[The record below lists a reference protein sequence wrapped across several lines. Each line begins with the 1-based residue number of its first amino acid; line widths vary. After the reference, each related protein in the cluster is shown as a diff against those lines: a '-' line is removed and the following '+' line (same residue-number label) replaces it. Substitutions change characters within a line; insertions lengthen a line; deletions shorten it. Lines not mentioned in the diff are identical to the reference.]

1 MKDMPNDELRSIA
14 GGEPPATPLLATEQ
28 RLLAGRYR
36 LSVRIDEGGAGE
48 VWQARDERLG
58 RDVAIKLLGAN
69 ADDAFRERFADEARR
84 AASVIH
90 PNVVT
95 VFDEGRDG
103 ADAFM
108 VMELVRGRTLRD
120 VVADRGPLRP
130 HEAARIVAQIAAAL
144 DAAHE
149 AGVIHCDVKPAN
161 VIVDEQGTAKLT
173 DFGIARAARG
183 PREHELIGTARY
195 IAPERIE
202 GKAPT
207 ERSDVYSLGRVAYEL
222 IAGRP
227 PNAEMD
233 TEDLLRVR
241 LDGRSPSLRSTR
253 VGINEEIDGV
263 VAKALARDPQARYA
277 SAGTFARD
285 LLAAS
290 QRDDATGV
298 LPPVAARP
306 LPAVGRREFR
316 VDTTVAL
323 IAIVAVLIA
332 TLAIF
337 ASFQGR
343 AGDARPTASPAA
355 TAGARVAPNVVGKNL
370 SEAGSLLIAAGFK
383 IPVPWQVDPAARGQ
397 ACSVVRQ
404 EPPAGTA
411 FAPGAEA
418 RLFLAPGNCGGG
430 GNSGNGKKDDKE
442 DKD

>member
-1 MKDMPNDELRSIA
+1 MTKDEGAAAERA
-14 GGEPPATPLLATEQ
+14 ATSEG
-28 RLLAGRYR
+28 RLLADRYR
-36 LSVRIDEGGAGE
+36 LVERIDEGGAGE
-48 VWQARDERLG
+48 VWQARDERLD
-58 RDVAIKLLGAN
+58 RDVAIKILGPN
-69 ADDAFRERFADEARR
+69 ADEAFRERFADEARR
-84 AASVIH
+84 AASVLH

-120 VVADRGPLRP
+120 IVADRGPLRP

-161 VIVDEQGTAKLT
+161 VIVDGQGTAKLT

-207 ERSDVYSLGRVAYEL
+207 ERSDVYSLGLVAFEL

-227 PNAEMD
+227 PNAEME

-241 LDGRSPSLRSTR
+241 LDGRPPSLRSAR
-253 VGINEEIDGV
+253 VGISEEIDGV
-263 VAKALARDPQARYA
+263 IAKAIARDPQGRYA
-277 SAGTFARD
+277 SAGAFARE
-285 LLAAS
+285 LLVAS

-298 LPPVAARP
+298 LPPVTRP
-306 LPAVGRREFR
+306 LRGGSRRQFH
-316 VDTTVAL
+316 VDTTIAL
-323 IAIVAVLIA
+323 IAIVAVLLA

-343 AGDARPTASPAA
+343 TTEVRPTTGPSASA
-355 TAGARVAPNVVGKNL
+355 TTRDTPSVVGKNVN
-370 SEAGSLLIAAGFK
+370 EAAGILLAAGFAGPA
-383 IPVPWQVDPAARGQ
+383 IPWQVDPFARGQ
-397 ACSVVRQ
+397 ACSVARQ
-404 EPPAGTA
+404 EPPPGTA
-411 FAPGAEA
+411 VQPGATA
-418 RLFLAPGNCGGG
+418 RLFLVGGKDCGG
-430 GNSGNGKKDDKE
+430 KEKD
-442 DKD
+442 

>member
-1 MKDMPNDELRSIA
+1 MKDMPADKPTAAQREYTRE
-14 GGEPPATPLLATEQ
+14 G
-28 RLLAGRYR
+28 RLLADRYR
-36 LSVRIDEGGAGE
+36 LVERIDEGGAGE
-48 VWQARDERLG
+48 VWRAHDERLD
-58 RDVAIKLLGAN
+58 RDVAIKILGPN
-69 ADDAFRERFADEARR
+69 ADEAFRERFADEARR
-84 AASVIH
+84 AAAVLH

-130 HEAARIVAQIAAAL
+130 HEAARFVAQIAAAL

-161 VIVDEQGTAKLT
+161 VIVDQQGTAKLT

-202 GKAPT
+202 GRAPT
-207 ERSDVYSLGRVAYEL
+207 ERSDVYSLGLVAYEL

-241 LDGRSPSLRSTR
+241 LDGRSPSLRSAR
-253 VGINEEIDGV
+253 VGISEEIDRV
-263 VAKALARDPQARYA
+263 IAKALARDPQGRYA
-277 SAGTFARD
+277 SAGAFARD

-290 QRDDATGV
+290 QRDDATGF
-298 LPPVAARP
+298 LPPVTRP
-306 LPAVGRREFR
+306 LHGGRRREFR
-316 VDTTVAL
+316 VDTTIAL
-323 IAIVAVLIA
+323 LAIVAVLVA

-343 AGDARPTASPAA
+343 AVDARPTPGPSASAA
-355 TAGARVAPNVVGKNL
+355 GRVTPNVVGKNVD
-370 SEAGSLLIAAGFK
+370 EAGQILIAAGFAS
-383 IPVPWQVDPAARGQ
+383 PVPWQVDPTARGQ
-397 ACSVVRQ
+397 PCSVARQ
-404 EPPAGTA
+404 EPAAGTA
-411 FAPGAEA
+411 LQPGATA
-418 RLFLAPGNCGGG
+418 RLFLVSGNCGG
-430 GNSGNGKKDDKE
+430 KKE
-442 DKD
+442 KD

>member
-1 MKDMPNDELRSIA
+1 MKDMPNDDPRSIA
-14 GGEPPATPLLATEQ
+14 GGEPPATPLVATEQ
-28 RLLAGRYR
+28 RLLADRYR
-36 LSVRIDEGGAGE
+36 LTVRIDEGGAGE

-58 RDVAIKLLGAN
+58 RDVAIKILGAN

-130 HEAARIVAQIAAAL
+130 HEAARIVGQIAAAL

-161 VIVDEQGTAKLT
+161 VIVDQQGTAKLT

-207 ERSDVYSLGRVAYEL
+207 ERSDVYSLGLVAYEL

-227 PNAEMD
+227 PNAEME

-241 LDGRSPSLRSTR
+241 LDGRAPSLRSAR
-253 VGINEEIDGV
+253 VGINEEIDTV
-263 VAKALARDPQARYA
+263 IAKALARDPQSRYA
-277 SAGTFARD
+277 SAGAFARD

-298 LPPVAARP
+298 LPPVTRP
-306 LPAVGRREFR
+306 LRAGGRREFR
-316 VDTTVAL
+316 VDTTMAL
-323 IAIVAVLIA
+323 LAIVAVLIA

-343 AGDARPTASPAA
+343 AVDRPPTTSPAA
-355 TAGARVAPNVVGKNL
+355 SIAARGAPNVVGKNVN
-370 SEAGSLLIAAGFK
+370 EAANLLIAAGFRS
-383 IPVPWQVDPAARGQ
+383 PVPWQIDPAARGT

-404 EPPAGTA
+404 EPPAGAA
-411 FAPGAEA
+411 FAAGAEA
-418 RLFLAPGNCGGG
+418 HLFLAPGNCGG
-430 GNSGNGKKDDKE
+430 NSGKKD
-442 DKD
+442 KD

>member
-1 MKDMPNDELRSIA
+1 MKDMSSDDYRGA
-14 GGEPPATPLLATEQ
+14 APPENPPRPEAKREGSQ
-28 RLLAGRYR
+28 EGRLLADRYR
-36 LSVRIDEGGAGE
+36 LSERIDEGGAGE
-48 VWQARDERLG
+48 VWAARDERLG
-58 RDVAIKLLGAN
+58 RDVAIKILGAK
-69 ADDAFRERFADEARR
+69 ADEAFRERFSDEARR
-84 AASVIH
+84 AAAVLH

-130 HEAARIVAQIAAAL
+130 HESARIVAQIAAAL

-161 VIVDEQGTAKLT
+161 VIVDQQGTAKLT

-207 ERSDVYSLGRVAYEL
+207 ERSDVYSLGLVAYEL
-222 IAGRP
+222 LAGRP
-227 PNAEMD
+227 PNAEME

-241 LDGRSPSLRSTR
+241 LDGHAPSLRSAR
-253 VGINEEIDGV
+253 VGISEAIDGV
-263 VAKALARDPQARYA
+263 VARALAHDPQDRYA
-277 SAGTFARD
+277 SAGAFARE

-298 LPPVAARP
+298 LPPVTRP
-306 LPAVGRREFR
+306 LRGAGRRAFH
-316 VDTTVAL
+316 VDTTLAL
-323 IAIVAVLIA
+323 LAIVVVLIA

-343 AGDARPTASPAA
+343 TPGAGATASPSASAA
-355 TAGARVAPNVVGKNL
+355 ARGAPNVVGKDVN
-370 SEAGSLLIAAGFK
+370 EAAALLIAAGFRS
-383 IPVPWQVDPAARGQ
+383 PVPWQVDPAARGEP
-397 ACSVVRQ
+397 CSVARQ
-404 EPPAGTA
+404 EPQPGTA
-411 FAPGAEA
+411 VQRGATA
-418 RLFLAPGNCGGG
+418 RLFLVGGRDCGAQE
-430 GNSGNGKKDDKE
+430 KD
-442 DKD
+442 

>member
-1 MKDMPNDELRSIA
+1 MKDMPTN
-14 GGEPPATPLLATEQ
+14 EPAADKREDAQ
-28 RLLAGRYR
+28 EGRLLAGRYR
-36 LSVRIDEGGAGE
+36 LTARIDEGGAGQ

-84 AASVIH
+84 AAAVIH

-207 ERSDVYSLGRVAYEL
+207 ERSDVYSLGLVAYEL
-222 IAGRP
+222 LAGRP

-241 LDGRSPSLRSTR
+241 LDGHAPSLRSAR
-253 VGINEEIDGV
+253 VGINEELDRV
-263 VAKALARDPQARYA
+263 VGKALARDPQARYA
-277 SAGTFARD
+277 SAGAFARD

-306 LPAVGRREFR
+306 LRAGGRREFR
-316 VDTTVAL
+316 VDTTIAL
-323 IAIVAVLIA
+323 VAIVAVLVA

-343 AGDARPTASPAA
+343 AVNTPATASPAA
-355 TAGARVAPNVVGKNL
+355 SAAARGAPNAVGRNL
-370 SEAGSLLIAAGFK
+370 GEAANLLIAAGFRS
-383 IPVPWQVDPAARGQ
+383 PVSWQVDPLARGP

-411 FAPGAEA
+411 FAAGAEA

-430 GNSGNGKKDDKE
+430 GNSGNNGKKD
-442 DKD
+442 KD

>member
-1 MKDMPNDELRSIA
+1 MPSDERGA
-14 GGEPPATPLLATEQ
+14 AAKREDTKEG

-36 LSVRIDEGGAGE
+36 LVQRIDEGGAGE
-48 VWQARDERLG
+48 VWQARDERLD
-58 RDVAIKLLGAN
+58 RDVAIKILGPS
-69 ADDAFRERFADEARR
+69 ADEAFRERFADEARR
-84 AASVIH
+84 AASVLH

-120 VVADRGPLRP
+120 VIADRGPLRP
-130 HEAARIVAQIAAAL
+130 HEAARIVAQVAAAL

-161 VIVDEQGTAKLT
+161 VIVDQQGTAKLT

-207 ERSDVYSLGRVAYEL
+207 ERSDVYSLGLVAYEL

-241 LDGRSPSLRSTR
+241 LEGRPPSLRSAR
-253 VGINEEIDGV
+253 VGIGDEIDRV
-263 VAKALARDPQARYA
+263 VAKALARDPQGRYA
-277 SAGTFARD
+277 SAGAFAQD

-290 QRDDATGV
+290 QRDDATS
-298 LPPVAARP
+298 LLSPVTRP
-306 LPAVGRREFR
+306 LRSGGRREFH
-316 VDTTVAL
+316 VDTTLAL
-323 IAIVAVLIA
+323 LAIVAVLVA

-343 AGDARPTASPAA
+343 AVDARPTASPSASA
-355 TAGARVAPNVVGKNL
+355 PARVAPNVVGKDVN
-370 SEAGSLLIAAGFK
+370 EAGRLLIAAGFQS
-383 IPVPWQVDPAARGQ
+383 PVPWEVDPAARGQ
-397 ACSVVRQ
+397 ACSVARQ
-404 EPPAGTA
+404 EPQPGTA
-411 FAPGAEA
+411 VQPGATA
-418 RLFLAPGNCGGG
+418 RLFLVGGKDCGGK
-430 GNSGNGKKDDKE
+430 SKD
-442 DKD
+442 

>member
-1 MKDMPNDELRSIA
+1 MKDMPNDEVAAAKREDA
-14 GGEPPATPLLATEQ
+14 PEG

-36 LSVRIDEGGAGE
+36 LTDRIDEGGAGE

-161 VIVDEQGTAKLT
+161 VIVDQQGTAKLT

-207 ERSDVYSLGRVAYEL
+207 ERSDVYSLGLVAYEL

-227 PNAEMD
+227 PNAEME

-241 LDGRSPSLRSTR
+241 LDGRAPSLRSVR
-253 VGINEEIDGV
+253 VGINEEIDTV
-263 VAKALARDPQARYA
+263 IAKALARDPQARYA
-277 SAGTFARD
+277 SAGAFARD

-298 LPPVAARP
+298 LPPVSARP
-306 LPAVGRREFR
+306 LRAGGRREFR
-316 VDTTVAL
+316 VDTTIAL
-323 IAIVAVLIA
+323 LAIVAVLIA
-332 TLAIF
+332 TLAVF

-343 AGDARPTASPAA
+343 AGNTPPTASPVASAA
-355 TAGARVAPNVVGKNL
+355 ARVAPNVVGKNL
-370 SEAGSLLIAAGFK
+370 NQAANELIAAGFRS
-383 IPVPWQVDPAARGQ
+383 PVPWQVDPLARGP

-404 EPPAGTA
+404 EPAAGTA
-411 FAPGAEA
+411 FAVGAEA
-418 RLFLAPGNCGGG
+418 RLFLVGNNCGGG
-430 GNSGNGKKDDKE
+430 SGNSGRK

>member
-1 MKDMPNDELRSIA
+1 MPQDEVAAAKR
-14 GGEPPATPLLATEQ
+14 TEAQ
-28 RLLAGRYR
+28 EGRLLAGRYR

-48 VWQARDERLG
+48 VWQARDERLD

-69 ADDAFRERFADEARR
+69 ADEAFRERFADEARR

-103 ADAFM
+103 TDAFM

-161 VIVDEQGTAKLT
+161 VIVDQQGTAKLT

-207 ERSDVYSLGRVAYEL
+207 ERSDVYSLGLVAYEL

-227 PNAEMD
+227 PNAEME

-241 LDGRSPSLRSTR
+241 LDGRSPSLRSAR
-253 VGINEEIDGV
+253 VGINDEIDGV
-263 VAKALARDPQARYA
+263 VAKALARDPEGRYA
-277 SAGTFARD
+277 SAGAFARD

-306 LPAVGRREFR
+306 LPAAGRREFS
-316 VDTTVAL
+316 VDTTMAL
-323 IAIVAVLIA
+323 IAIVAVLLA

-343 AGDARPTASPAA
+343 GVEAGPTTSPAA
-355 TAGARVAPNVVGKNL
+355 SAGARVTPNVVGKSL
-370 SEAGSLLIAAGFK
+370 SEAANLLIAAGFRSP
-383 IPVPWQVDPAARGQ
+383 IPWQVDPAARGQ

-404 EPPAGTA
+404 EPAANTA
-411 FAPGAEA
+411 YAAGAEA

-430 GNSGNGKKDDKE
+430 GSSGNGKKDDKE

>member
-1 MKDMPNDELRSIA
+1 MSPDEAAASKRASA
-14 GGEPPATPLLATEQ
+14 QEG

-36 LSVRIDEGGAGE
+36 LTERIDEGGAGE
-48 VWQARDERLG
+48 VWQARDERLD
-58 RDVAIKLLGAN
+58 RDVAIKVLGAD
-69 ADDAFRERFADEARR
+69 ADEAFRERFADEARR
-84 AASVIH
+84 AASVTH

-130 HEAARIVAQIAAAL
+130 HEAARLVAQIAAAL

-161 VIVDEQGTAKLT
+161 VIVDQQGTAKLT

-207 ERSDVYSLGRVAYEL
+207 ERSDVYSLGLVAYEL

-227 PNAEMD
+227 PNAEME

-241 LDGRSPSLRSTR
+241 LDGRSPSLRSAR
-253 VGINEEIDGV
+253 VGINEQIDGV

-277 SAGTFARD
+277 SAGAFARD

-290 QRDDATGV
+290 QHDDATGV
-298 LPPVAARP
+298 LPPVARPAASRTARVP
-306 LPAVGRREFR
+306 RRH
-316 VDTTVAL
+316 DD
-323 IAIVAVLIA
+323 
-332 TLAIF
+332 
-337 ASFQGR
+337 R
-343 AGDARPTASPAA
+343 ARGHRRRAHRDARDL
-355 TAGARVAPNVVGKNL
+355 RVVPGTRGRLGSDEPRRPRRLPRAVRRTL
-370 SEAGSLLIAAGFK
+370 SERTLDEAANLLIAAGFRS
-383 IPVPWQVDPAARGQ
+383 PVPWQVDPLARGQ

-404 EPPAGTA
+404 EPAAGAAFAAGT
-411 FAPGAEA
+411 EA

-430 GNSGNGKKDDKE
+430 NSGSGKKD
-442 DKD
+442 KD

>member
-1 MKDMPNDELRSIA
+1 MTDMPSNERATAKSEDV
-14 GGEPPATPLLATEQ
+14 GEG

-36 LSVRIDEGGAGE
+36 LVKRIDEGGAGE
-48 VWQARDERLG
+48 VWQARDERLD
-58 RDVAIKLLGAN
+58 RDVAIKILGAN
-69 ADDAFRERFADEARR
+69 ADEAFRERFADEARR

-120 VVADRGPLRP
+120 IIAARGPLRP
-130 HEAARIVAQIAAAL
+130 HEAARLVAQIAAAL

-161 VIVDEQGTAKLT
+161 VIVDQQGSAKLT

-207 ERSDVYSLGRVAYEL
+207 ERSDVYSLGLVAYEL
-222 IAGRP
+222 LAGRP
-227 PNAEMD
+227 PNAEME

-241 LDGRSPSLRSTR
+241 LDGRAPSLRSAR
-253 VGINEEIDGV
+253 VGIDEGIDSV
-263 VAKALARDPQARYA
+263 VARALARDPQARYA
-277 SAGTFARD
+277 SAGAFAQD

-298 LPPVAARP
+298 LPPVARP
-306 LPAVGRREFR
+306 LPGGGRREFR
-316 VDTTVAL
+316 VDTTIAL
-323 IAIVAVLIA
+323 VAIVAVLIA
-332 TLAIF
+332 TLAVF

-343 AGDARPTASPAA
+343 TVDARPTTGPSASAA
-355 TAGARVAPNVVGKNL
+355 ARLVPNVIGKNVN
-370 SEAGSLLIAAGFK
+370 EAANLLIAAGFK
-383 IPVPWQVDPAARGQ
+383 SPVPWQVDPAARGP

-404 EPPAGTA
+404 EPSAG
-411 FAPGAEA
+411 APYAAGAEA
-418 RLFLAPGNCGGG
+418 RLFLAPGNCGG
-430 GNSGNGKKDDKE
+430 NSGKKD
-442 DKD
+442 KD

>member
-1 MKDMPNDELRSIA
+1 MKDMPNDELA
-14 GGEPPATPLLATEQ
+14 AAQPEDAPEG

-36 LSVRIDEGGAGE
+36 LAVRIDEGGAGE

-161 VIVDEQGTAKLT
+161 VIVDEQGTAKLA

-207 ERSDVYSLGRVAYEL
+207 ERSDVYSLGLVGYEL
-222 IAGRP
+222 LAGRP
-227 PNAEMD
+227 PNAEME

-241 LDGRSPSLRSTR
+241 LDGRAPSLRSVR
-253 VGINEEIDGV
+253 VGIGEEIDRV
-263 VAKALARDPQARYA
+263 VAKALARDPQQRYA
-277 SAGTFARD
+277 SAGAFASD

-290 QRDDATGV
+290 QHDDATGV
-298 LPPVAARP
+298 LAPPPRP
-306 LPAVGRREFR
+306 LKTTARRGLQI
-316 VDTTVAL
+316 DATTLAL
-323 IAIVAVLIA
+323 LAIIGVLVA
-332 TLAIF
+332 TLGIF

-343 AGDARPTASPAA
+343 TPEVLPPASPGA
-355 TAGARVAPNVVGKNL
+355 TAAAAGAPNVVGSKL
-370 SEAGSLLIAAGFK
+370 SEATAALLAAGFRR
-383 IPVPWQVDPAARGQ
+383 VSWDVDVTQRGAAC
-397 ACSVVRQ
+397 AVVRQ
-404 EPPAGTA
+404 QPAAGAA
-411 FAPGAEA
+411 FRRGDEAQVWYVPGS
-418 RLFLAPGNCGGG
+418 NCT
-430 GNSGNGKKDDKE
+430 KKDE
-442 DKD
+442 KDDD

>member
-1 MKDMPNDELRSIA
+1 MNDMPSDNYRGAAPPENPPRTASK
-14 GGEPPATPLLATEQ
+14 GEGSSKG

-36 LSVRIDEGGAGE
+36 FTRRIDEGGAGE
-48 VWQARDERLG
+48 VWEARDERLD
-58 RDVAIKLLGAN
+58 RDVAIKILGPK
-69 ADDAFRERFADEARR
+69 ADAAFRERFADEARR
-84 AASVIH
+84 AASVLH

-103 ADAFM
+103 EDAFM

-120 VVADRGPLRP
+120 VIADRGPLRP

-161 VIVDEQGTAKLT
+161 VIVDQQGTAKLT

-202 GKAPT
+202 GRAPT
-207 ERSDVYSLGRVAYEL
+207 ERSDVYSLGLVAYEL

-233 TEDLLRVR
+233 TADLLRVR
-241 LDGRSPSLRSTR
+241 LAGRAPSLRSAR
-253 VGINEEIDGV
+253 VGIDEEIDGV
-263 VAKALARDPQARYA
+263 VAKALARDPHGRYA
-277 SAGTFARD
+277 SAGAFARD
-285 LLAAS
+285 LLAVS

-298 LPPVAARP
+298 LPPVTRP
-306 LPAVGRREFR
+306 LRGGGRREFR
-316 VDTTVAL
+316 VDTTIAL
-323 IAIVAVLIA
+323 LGIVGVLIA

-343 AGDARPTASPAA
+343 AVDARPTTGPAASPAA
-355 TAGARVAPNVVGKNL
+355 RVTPNVVGKDVN
-370 SEAGSLLIAAGFK
+370 EAARLLIAAGYRS
-383 IPVPWQVDPAARGQ
+383 PVPWQVDPLARGQ
-397 ACSVVRQ
+397 ACAVARQ
-404 EPPAGTA
+404 EPQAGVA
-411 FAPGAEA
+411 VQPGATA
-418 RLFLAPGNCGGG
+418 RLVLVGG
-430 GNSGNGKKDDKE
+430 KDCDEKSKE
-442 DKD
+442 KD

>member
-1 MKDMPNDELRSIA
+1 MTDMSAKDPAAKGDDENE
-14 GGEPPATPLLATEQ
+14 G

-36 LSVRIDEGGAGE
+36 LTTRIDEGGAGE
-48 VWQARDERLG
+48 VWQARDERLD

-69 ADDAFRERFADEARR
+69 ADEAFRERFADEARR
-84 AASVIH
+84 AASVLH

-120 VVADRGPLRP
+120 VIADRGPLRP

-161 VIVDEQGTAKLT
+161 VIVDQQGTAKLT

-202 GKAPT
+202 GRAPT
-207 ERSDVYSLGRVAYEL
+207 ERSDIYSLGLVAYEL
-222 IAGRP
+222 LAGRP
-227 PNAEMD
+227 PNAEIE

-241 LDGRSPSLRSTR
+241 LDGRAPSLRSAR
-253 VGINEEIDGV
+253 VGISEEIDRV
-263 VAKALARDPQARYA
+263 VAKALARDPQARHA
-277 SAGTFARD
+277 TAGAFARE

-290 QRDDATGV
+290 QRNDATGV
-298 LPPVAARP
+298 LPPVTRP
-306 LPAVGRREFR
+306 LPSGGRREFHI
-316 VDTTVAL
+316 DTTIAL
-323 IAIVAVLIA
+323 LAIFAVLVA

-337 ASFQGR
+337 ASFPGR
-343 AGDARPTASPAA
+343 AVDRPPASGAPSSPAA
-355 TAGARVAPNVVGKNL
+355 GVTPNVVGKDVD
-370 SEAGSLLIAAGFK
+370 EAGRPRLRAGY
-383 IPVPWQVDPAARGQ
+383 PPPGPWTCHPLRAR
-397 ACSVVRQ
+397 
-404 EPPAGTA
+404 P
-411 FAPGAEA
+411 
-418 RLFLAPGNCGGG
+418 
-430 GNSGNGKKDDKE
+430 
-442 DKD
+442 

>member
-1 MKDMPNDELRSIA
+1 MTGVPSDERSA
-14 GGEPPATPLLATEQ
+14 ASARPTANEG

-36 LSVRIDEGGAGE
+36 LVERIDEGGAGE

-58 RDVAIKLLGAN
+58 RDVAIKILGPS
-69 ADDAFRERFADEARR
+69 ADEAFRERFADEARR
-84 AASVIH
+84 AAAVVH

-103 ADAFM
+103 DDAFM

-130 HEAARIVAQIAAAL
+130 HETARIIAQIAAAL

-161 VIVDEQGTAKLT
+161 VIVDRQGTAKLT

-202 GKAPT
+202 GRAPT
-207 ERSDVYSLGRVAYEL
+207 ERSDVYSLGLVAYEL

-227 PNAEMD
+227 PNAEME
-233 TEDLLRVR
+233 TEDLLRLR
-241 LDGRSPSLRSTR
+241 LEGRPPSLRSAR
-253 VGINEEIDGV
+253 VGIGDELDAV

-277 SAGTFARD
+277 SAGAFARD

-290 QRDDATGV
+290 QHDDATGV
-298 LPPVAARP
+298 LPPVTRP
-306 LPAVGRREFR
+306 LRRGRTLQF
-316 VDTTVAL
+316 DSTLAL
-323 IAIVAVLIA
+323 LAIVAVLIA

-343 AGDARPTASPAA
+343 GVEGRATPGPSASAP
-355 TAGARVAPNVVGKNL
+355 ARVTPNVAGKDVN
-370 SEAGSLLIAAGFK
+370 EAARLLIAAGYRA
-383 IPVPWQVDPAARGQ
+383 PVPWEVDPAARGTP
-397 ACSVVRQ
+397 CTVVRQ
-404 EPPAGTA
+404 EPAAGTA
-411 FAPGAEA
+411 AQPGAVA
-418 RLFLAPGNCGGG
+418 HLFLAGGKDCGG
-430 GNSGNGKKDDKE
+430 KTKD
-442 DKD
+442 